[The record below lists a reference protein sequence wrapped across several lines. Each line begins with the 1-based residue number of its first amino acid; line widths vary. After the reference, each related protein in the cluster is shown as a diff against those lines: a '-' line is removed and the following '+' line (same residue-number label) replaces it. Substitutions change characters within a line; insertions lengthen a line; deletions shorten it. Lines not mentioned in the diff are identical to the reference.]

1 MRVLAL
7 PRYSSLGS
15 SSRIRFYQYFPYL
28 KSRGIEIQVMP
39 LLGDDYIRALYF
51 MEKQPV
57 FSIAMGY
64 MNRISAYIKAHSF
77 DLLWIEK
84 ELFPWLPAWS
94 EELLNLR
101 GIPYVVD
108 YDDAVYYRYKL
119 HRDPLIRALL
129 GKNIA
134 IAMQH
139 AATVV
144 VGNDYLAEYARMAEA
159 RRIEVLPTVVNLD
172 RYPVREKKNKQFRIG
187 WIGSPI
193 TAPYLGLI
201 QKALDEVCRQT
212 EACMVLIGAGDRD
225 PLPGLKK
232 ENITW
237 DEDSEVANIQSC
249 DVGIMPLPDE
259 PFTRGKCGYKL
270 VQYMAAGLPV
280 VASPVG
286 INSRIIEQ
294 GITGFLASSKEE
306 WIQALVTLHH
316 DTEMRSAMG
325 KAGRQKVEK
334 EYSLQI
340 TAPRLLDI
348 LTGASTA
355 Q

>member
-15 SSRIRFYQYFPYL
+15 SSRTRFYQYVPYL
-28 KSRGIEIQVMP
+28 TSCGIEIQVMP
-39 LLGDDYIRALYF
+39 LLGDEYIRALYF
-51 MEKQPV
+51 MEKQS
-57 FSIAMGY
+57 FLSIAKGY
-64 MNRISAYIKAHSF
+64 INRVGAYIKSNSF

-84 ELFPWLPAWS
+84 ELFPWLPSWA
-94 EELLNLR
+94 ERILNLR
-101 GIPYVVD
+101 DIPYVVD
-108 YDDAVYYRYKL
+108 YDDAVYHRYDL

-129 GKNIA
+129 GKSIA
-134 IAMQH
+134 VAMQH

-144 VGNDYLAEYARMAEA
+144 VGNDYLAEYASKAGVHN
-159 RRIEVLPTVVNLD
+159 IEYLPTVVNVD
-172 RYPVREKKNKQFRIG
+172 RYPINKNQSKQFRIG

-201 QKALDEVCRQT
+201 KDALDEVRLQT
-212 EACMVLIGAGDRD
+212 GACMVLIGAGDRD
-225 PLPGLKK
+225 PLPGLEK
-232 ENITW
+232 ERFTW
-237 DEDSEVANIQSC
+237 SEESEVANIQSC

-286 INSRIIEQ
+286 INSRIVDA
-294 GITGFLASSKEE
+294 GKTGFLASSKEE
-306 WIQALVTLHH
+306 WIQALVMLFHNAG
-316 DTEMRSAMG
+316 MRSIMG
-325 KAGRQKVEK
+325 KAGREKVEK

-348 LTGASTA
+348 LTHAGSPG
-355 Q
+355 